1 MSTRIIPKGE
11 PRISRMVVIPDNS
24 SACEIFYWQKYTPRN
39 FAKCNDNCESFKNIS
54 KVMFPDDVTRT
65 MKRKFARQTKL
76 GYFLHSNADT
86 WKNKTNMQSIPTR

>member
-39 FAKCNDNCESFKNIS
+39 FAKCNDNCESFKKIS
-54 KVMFPDDVTRT
+54 KVMFPDDVTWT
-65 MKRKFARQTKL
+65 MKWKFARQTKL